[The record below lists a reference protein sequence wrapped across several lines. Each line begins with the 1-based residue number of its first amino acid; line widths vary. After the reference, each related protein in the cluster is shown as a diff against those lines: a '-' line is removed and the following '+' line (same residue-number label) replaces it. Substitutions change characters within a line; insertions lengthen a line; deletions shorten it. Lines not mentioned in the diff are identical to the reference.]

1 MFKALFK
8 KKTNEQ
14 SKPVYKI
21 NQLFI
26 EVNYRLIRFHCIYL
40 FYVPLYFYVLSI
52 DSISFKRFNQMFTR
66 HIRFHILHLVVQ
78 ISLKPL
84 SIC

>member
-8 KKTNEQ
+8 KKPNEQ

-21 NQLFI
+21 NQLLI
-26 EVNYRLIRFHCIYL
+26 EVNYHCIYL

-52 DSISFKRFNQMFTR
+52 DSISLKRFNQMFTR